1 MRKNIILAEDDEDDQ
16 MFFRDALLEISSEI
30 DLHIND
36 NGEELMSALTKEC
49 SLIPDIIFLDLNMP
63 IKDGFTCLQ
72 EIRVNDKFK
81 NCPVIILT
89 TSNNPEHIELAY
101 QFGANLFVSK
111 PNNFYDLKTT
121 LNNIIN
127 GNLTNTLI
135 IQS

>member
-16 MFFRDALLEISSEI
+16 MFFRDALQEISSEI
-30 DLHIND
+30 NLHIND

-127 GNLTNTLI
+127 GNLTNPII

>member
-16 MFFRDALLEISSEI
+16 MFFKEALHEISSEI

-36 NGEELMSALTKEC
+36 NGEELMSTLTKEC

-63 IKDGFTCLQ
+63 LKDGFTCLK

-81 NCPVIILT
+81 DCSVIILT

-101 QFGANLFVSK
+101 QFGADLFVSK

-121 LNNIIN
+121 LNTIIN
-127 GNLTNTLI
+127 GN
-135 IQS
+135 

>member
-16 MFFRDALLEISSEI
+16 MFFRDALQEISSEI

-121 LNNIIN
+121 LNTIIN
-127 GNLTNTLI
+127 GN
-135 IQS
+135 

>member
-16 MFFRDALLEISSEI
+16 MFFRDALQEISNEI
-30 DLHIND
+30 NLHIND

-89 TSNNPEHIELAY
+89 TSNNPEHMELAY

-127 GNLTNTLI
+127 GNLTNPII

>member
-16 MFFRDALLEISSEI
+16 MFFRDALQEISSEI
-30 DLHIND
+30 DLQIND

-72 EIRVNDKFK
+72 EIRFNDKFK

-111 PNNFYDLKTT
+111 PNNFYDLKIT

-127 GNLTNTLI
+127 GNLTNPLI

>member
-16 MFFRDALLEISSEI
+16 MFFRDALQEISSEI